1 VATNRS
7 NATSGS
13 TTLIPV
19 VLVVAVLYFAR
30 EVFIPLA
37 LAILFSFLLGPL
49 VGRLRRW
56 GMWRVPAVLSIV
68 LLAFVI
74 LAVIG
79 GLVTMQ
85 LTDLGHK
92 LPQYQQNI
100 RDKLHSFRD
109 SSGGVIGR
117 FSRIIRDFNDE
128 LNPAPPPSAPGAPNP
143 DKPVPVEIR
152 RTTFSPLDT
161 VRGVLGSVF
170 NVLIMAVI
178 VIVFVIFML
187 LQREDLRD
195 RFIRLIGARQMNLTT
210 KALDEAAQR
219 VSRYLVAQLLVNIAF
234 GIPAG
239 LCLYFIGVPNPVL
252 WGVLAA
258 LLRYIPYLGVWI
270 AATMPAALAFA
281 VDPSWV
287 KPVLVLGSFLAID
300 LIMYNFVEPPLYGT
314 STGITPLAILFAA
327 VFWTW
332 LWGPVGLL
340 LATPLTVCVAVV
352 GRYVPSLQFLNI
364 LLNDEPVLSPENRF
378 YQRLLAADVE
388 ELMEIAEEFLKAKSL
403 EELYDEVILPALS
416 LAEQDRHSGKLDEK
430 QQQFIFDNARHVVNA
445 MAERADEIAAKV
457 HAEAGDADVPS
468 LTVEPRPDITVLSL
482 PARDEADEI
491 GALMLARLLNRRGVG
506 AKAVSA
512 EALTSECLEEAGRE
526 KIQIV
531 CVSAVPPFGYV
542 RARYLCKRLRGQ
554 FPEMK
559 IFAAILNTP
568 DAQELKKQ
576 EPPIPAD
583 SIVGSLTQAVAGIL
597 SLMPAVQ
604 ERVEPTAVSS

>member
-1 VATNRS
+1 
-7 NATSGS
+7 
-13 TTLIPV
+13 
-19 VLVVAVLYFAR
+19 
-30 EVFIPLA
+30 
-37 LAILFSFLLGPL
+37 
-49 VGRLRRW
+49 
-56 GMWRVPAVLSIV
+56 
-68 LLAFVI
+68 
-74 LAVIG
+74 
-79 GLVTMQ
+79 
-85 LTDLGHK
+85 
-92 LPQYQQNI
+92 
-100 RDKLHSFRD
+100 
-109 SSGGVIGR
+109 
-117 FSRIIRDFNDE
+117 
-128 LNPAPPPSAPGAPNP
+128 
-143 DKPVPVEIR
+143 
-152 RTTFSPLDT
+152 
-161 VRGVLGSVF
+161 
-170 NVLIMAVI
+170 
-178 VIVFVIFML
+178 
-187 LQREDLRD
+187 
-195 RFIRLIGARQMNLTT
+195 
-210 KALDEAAQR
+210 
-219 VSRYLVAQLLVNIAF
+219 
-234 GIPAG
+234 
-239 LCLYFIGVPNPVL
+239 
-252 WGVLAA
+252 
-258 LLRYIPYLGVWI
+258 
-270 AATMPAALAFA
+270 MPAALAFA

-300 LIMYNFVEPPLYGT
+300 LVMYNFVEPPLYGT

-430 QQQFIFDNARHVVNA
+430 QQEFIFDNARHVVNA
-445 MAERADEIAAKV
+445 MAERADEITAEV
-457 HAEAGDADVPS
+457 HAAAGGDADVPS

-568 DAQELKKQ
+568 DTQELKKQ

-583 SIVGSLTQAVAGIL
+583 SIVGSLTQAVTGIL

-604 ERVEPTAVSS
+604 ERAEPTAVSS